1 MRLSLCQHP
10 AFRNILTD
18 SQLRLSSRKSTQA
31 HMSDFRQSSRGN
43 CRSRLSERTPVRIGE
58 TVLVVL

>member
-18 SQLRLSSRKSTQA
+18 SQLRLSSWKSIQA
-31 HMSDFRQSSRGN
+31 HMSDFRQSWRGN
-43 CRSRLSERTPVRIGE
+43 RRSRLSERTPVWISE
-58 TVLVVL
+58 TVLVAL

>member
-10 AFRNILTD
+10 ALENNLTD
-18 SQLRLSSRKSTQA
+18 SQLRLSLRKSIQA

-43 CRSRLSERTPVRIGE
+43 CRSRLSERTLVWICE